1 MNYQKNKKVII
12 KKFKILLIKK
22 MNIMKKPYKKNNN
35 YMKLKI

>member
-12 KKFKILLIKK
+12 KKYKILLIKK
-22 MNIMKKPYKKNNN
+22 MNIMKKQYKKNNN